1 MNFILRL
8 TFREVRSSWRRLL
21 FFFLSIAIGVGS
33 VVALRSL
40 VQNIGFA
47 VAFDAREL
55 LTADI
60 EISSTNEFEPSEI
73 AKIEDSIAKFS
84 IVDGRS
90 EAITTASMARPID
103 AENQRVRLVE
113 LKGVDRA
120 FPLVGNFLLDGGQKF
135 DYRLIE
141 GGGAVAS
148 RILIEDLDLKIG
160 DKIRLAE
167 GEFRINA
174 TFDREPGGN
183 SGFRLGPRV
192 FIEKKAFD
200 DAGITRGSGRIRR
213 RILLRTTTDPASLV
227 NDLRESLR
235 GTTLQVQSYRESQEN
250 LGEQFGKTE
259 NYLALTGL
267 LILVLGGI
275 GVWNVSRAFVE
286 QKRKTVAIL
295 KCVGATGNRI
305 LSIYFLQIT
314 ILGLIGSLFGVLLA
328 QIGLLSAGAYFRESL
343 PVNMPLA
350 VSASASGQGIFL
362 GVAISLI
369 FSTLPLLQIRHLKPS
384 LLLNDDNNAHLRL
397 DRTRWLAAA
406 IAVVSLFL
414 LSAWQAGSPAIG
426 AAFLG
431 GTAAVATTL
440 YLAAALLI
448 RLLKTAKK
456 MGSFSISLAINSLY
470 RPGNQTRVVLLAVGL
485 GTFVVLAVQSLQQ
498 NLIREFDFT
507 KKSSLPSLFFV
518 DIQKSQIE
526 SVGRLIQQ
534 RTGEVPE
541 TTPTVRARIAFVN
554 GIPLDFGKAE
564 MRRQQGQIGREFVIT
579 YRPNLDKNE
588 RVTAGQW
595 WPAGFSEVPEVSV
608 EEGMAERLAVV
619 PGDSITFDISG
630 RKITARIANIRRLDL
645 RNTRTAFVF
654 VFRPGVIE
662 SAPQTFAATVLSRMT
677 ATERQRLQREIVEAF
692 PNVQIFDVADI
703 LLAVRRLLENFVL
716 AISFVGGIVILSGIL
731 ILAGSIALTKSQRV
745 YENAVLKTLGANRK
759 SLALTLVSEYALLG
773 FTAGLIGSVFATAMS
788 WVVCRFLLEIEW
800 QADLAT
806 TLGGAFASGILVTA
820 VGTAANFDVLFRRP
834 LSILRTQ

>member
-397 DRTRWLAAA
+397 DRTRWL
-406 IAVVSLFL
+406 
-414 LSAWQAGSPAIG
+414 GP
-426 AAFLG
+426 
-431 GTAAVATTL
+431 
-440 YLAAALLI
+440 
-448 RLLKTAKK
+448 R
-456 MGSFSISLAINSLY
+456 M
-470 RPGNQTRVVLLAVGL
+470 RH
-485 GTFVVLAVQSLQQ
+485 
-498 NLIREFDFT
+498 
-507 KKSSLPSLFFV
+507 
-518 DIQKSQIE
+518 
-526 SVGRLIQQ
+526 
-534 RTGEVPE
+534 
-541 TTPTVRARIAFVN
+541 
-554 GIPLDFGKAE
+554 PLDCFNLFGCHLSYA
-564 MRRQQGQIGREFVIT
+564 QGQGAPPR
-579 YRPNLDKNE
+579 LDAPDY
-588 RVTAGQW
+588 TPHLADAPLSSSCW
-595 WPAGFSEVPEVSV
+595 WPATSSGPTTVIFSRPAGQRYVRP
-608 EEGMAERLAVV
+608 
-619 PGDSITFDISG
+619 
-630 RKITARIANIRRLDL
+630 
-645 RNTRTAFVF
+645 TRTC
-654 VFRPGVIE
+654 RPW
-662 SAPQTFAATVLSRMT
+662 T
-677 ATERQRLQREIVEAF
+677 ATATGSPRTKASPTRPTIPGRC
-692 PNVQIFDVADI
+692 
-703 LLAVRRLLENFVL
+703 
-716 AISFVGGIVILSGIL
+716 
-731 ILAGSIALTKSQRV
+731 AG
-745 YENAVLKTLGANRK
+745 
-759 SLALTLVSEYALLG
+759 
-773 FTAGLIGSVFATAMS
+773 
-788 WVVCRFLLEIEW
+788 
-800 QADLAT
+800 
-806 TLGGAFASGILVTA
+806 
-820 VGTAANFDVLFRRP
+820 
-834 LSILRTQ
+834 